1 MIRFLALCL
10 LCACAS
16 ATGPEVPGTEHS
28 QGAQSD
34 PWLHFVDEYCGR
46 WAETVWGPGQE
57 ALFIEF
63 FEATRQ
69 LAPEQVSDFPLRL
82 LADPEQHGCWT
93 EAARVIGFAGTAE
106 DGERLLSLYQSYPLT
121 QVVAS
126 LRQSLTPERLASSTQ
141 GLGFLA
147 ARLEETH
154 PLRSRIIDYLIACS
168 EPDYWLGG
176 TSPRIF
182 FRAEWRSELTEQ
194 GSSQTDEEFKN
205 AAAGHAMRRCVK
217 ALGNVG
223 SERVGDY
230 LTAGAR
236 GFSWQRAFPPLQS
249 SAYEFALKKNNL
261 IRRFGLEG
269 MIRQGYSS
277 EL

>member
-1 MIRFLALCL
+1 MIRFLALSL

-16 ATGPEVPGTEHS
+16 GPEVPGTAQQ

-46 WAETVWGPGQE
+46 WAKTVWGPGRE

-63 FEATRQ
+63 FEATRR
-69 LAPEQVSDFPLRL
+69 LTPEQVSDFPFRL
-82 LADPEQHGCWT
+82 LADVEQHDCWDA
-93 EAARVIGFAGTAE
+93 AARVIGFAGTAE
-106 DGERLLSLYQSYPLT
+106 DGDRLLNLYRDYPLA
-121 QVVAS
+121 QVVVS
-126 LRQSLTPERLASSTQ
+126 LEQSLTPERLASSTD

-147 ARLEETH
+147 ARLEDTH
-154 PLRSRIIDYLIACS
+154 PLRSQIVDYLIACS

-182 FRAEWRSELTEQ
+182 FRAEWRSELDEQ
-194 GSSQTDEEFKN
+194 GSLQTDEEFKN
-205 AAAGHAMRRCVK
+205 TAAGHAMRRCVH

-236 GFSWQRAFPPLQS
+236 GFSWQRGFPPLQS
-249 SAYEFALKKNNL
+249 PDYEFALKKNNL